1 MNNKQLGTKFEHT
14 LCEKLNQSGWWVHF
28 CTPNHSGAQ
37 PCDIIACKN
46 GVTVLIDC
54 KTLSA
59 NVKSFP
65 KSRAEFNQLYSMSKF
80 EQCGNGAGRCFF
92 AIQHCDNVY
101 MLPLSQVVNN
111 NGKTSI
117 KLTEVLLFENWETIW
132 NIIWTK
138 KST

>member
-28 CTPNHSGAQ
+28 CTPNSSGAQ
-37 PCDIIACKN
+37 PCDIIACKD
-46 GVTVLIDC
+46 GITVLIDC

-65 KSRAEFNQLYSMSKF
+65 KKRAEFNQLYSMGKF
-80 EQCGNGAGRCFF
+80 EQCGNGSGKCFF
-92 AIQHCDNVY
+92 AVQHGEDIY
-101 MLPLSQVVNN
+101 MLPLSQVTLED
-111 NGKTSI
+111 GKASVELKEI
-117 KLTEVLLFENWETIW
+117 FLYQYWEEIW
-132 NIIWTK
+132 NILWTK

>member
-54 KTLSA
+54 KTLSPETKA
-59 NVKSFP
+59 FP
-65 KSRAEFNQLYSMSKF
+65 KKRMEYNQLYAMCKF
-80 EQCGNGAGRCFF
+80 EQCGNGGGKCFF
-92 AIQHCDNVY
+92 AIQHGEKIY
-101 MLPLSQVVNN
+101 MLPFEKMFENEDEASLP
-111 NGKTSI
+111 
-117 KLTEVLLFENWETIW
+117 LLDAYELENWESVW
-132 NIIWTK
+132 NIVWTK